1 MSTFQ
6 NFMAPKITMSN
17 TIKTTLAFKID
28 QVKTLKYE
36 IKCLR
41 ENLKKD
47 AKDAKQYKLEVKRLV
62 LERKLQAINAKLMK
76 APVEATAEATTHS
89 NQGL

>member
-36 IKCLR
+36 IECLR
-41 ENLKKD
+41 DNLKRD
-47 AKDAKQYKLEVKRLV
+47 AEDAKQAKLVAKRTS
-62 LERKLQAINAKLMK
+62 LEAKLKALNAKMK
-76 APVEATAEATTHS
+76 A
-89 NQGL
+89 

>member
-1 MSTFQ
+1 MSTYR
-6 NFMAPKITMSN
+6 NFMALNTTMN
-17 TIKTTLAFKID
+17 KTIKTTLAFKID

-62 LERKLQAINAKLMK
+62 LEKKLQAINVKLMK
-76 APVEATAEATTHS
+76 APVEATAEATTHC